1 MKQSDLKSGI
11 TSKWLERAK
20 SVSAAT
26 IGHEVW
32 LDTEGYWHEKMKDGT
47 EVKYGKD
54 EAYTQ
59 MRTGMKDDMNA
70 PEYMRI
76 DGMWLKI
83 HGLWVAPMA
92 LLGYTSS
99 STSTSHP
106 VYSEKLTHEDD
117 PSIPEGKHVTYT
129 ETLLVTHD
137 KRTAVHVVYNM
148 FNTEEGTRYEPGCK
162 PAEFVYL

>member
-11 TSKWLERAK
+11 TSAWLERAK

-47 EVKYGKD
+47 EVKYSKD

-59 MRTGMKDDMNA
+59 MRTGMKDDMNT

-83 HGLWVAPMA
+83 HGLWVAPMV

-106 VYSEKLTHEDD
+106 VYSERLTHEDD
-117 PSIPEGKHVTYT
+117 SSIPEGKHVTYT
-129 ETLLVTHD
+129 ETLVVTHD
-137 KRTAVHVVYNM
+137 GRLAVHVVYNM
-148 FNTEEGTRYEPGCK
+148 FNTDAGTRDEEHCWS
-162 PAEFVYL
+162 EFVDM

>member
-11 TSKWLERAK
+11 TSAWLERAK

-32 LDTEGYWHEKMKDGT
+32 LEDGYWHEKMKDGT
-47 EVKYGKD
+47 EVKYSKD

-59 MRTGMKDDMNA
+59 MRTGMKDDMNT

-83 HGLWVAPMA
+83 HGLWVAPMV

-106 VYSEKLTHEDD
+106 VYSERLTHEDD
-117 PSIPEGKHVTYT
+117 SSIPEGKHVTYT
-129 ETLLVTHD
+129 ETLVVTHD
-137 KRTAVHVVYNM
+137 GRLAVHVVYNM
-148 FNTEEGTRYEPGCK
+148 FNTEEGTRDEEHCWSD
-162 PAEFVYL
+162 FVYL